1 MTRENT
7 ETSRMTTPGA
17 DVKEEVQRRG
27 YTNLDSEIGFSQ
39 CWLNKAYT
47 KKTTTTTINSLKKNI
62 YTSNQYIFKS
72 WLIA

>member
-47 KKTTTTTINSLKKNI
+47 KKQQQQQLTVKKKISTHQINISLKVD
-62 YTSNQYIFKS
+62 
-72 WLIA
+72 

>member
-47 KKTTTTTINSLKKNI
+47 KKQQQHQLTV
-62 YTSNQYIFKS
+62 
-72 WLIA
+72 